1 MNIFWHYIVVAL
13 TFMLMA
19 IALKIEGQAYTIV
32 NIYKLMDYD
41 EICHQIYH
49 MNKG

>member
-1 MNIFWHYIVVAL
+1 MIPAHCEHFWHCIVVAL

-19 IALKIEGQAYTIV
+19 IALKIEGQAY
-32 NIYKLMDYD
+32 KLIDYD